1 MEEERKKN
9 KTTKPR
15 RTRRTTIIVALLI
28 IVFISPLF
36 IHYSIR
42 KGKSDRLLFLIAHSH
57 FGDQAHY
64 MVMLSSIIE
73 DFDLD
78 LTNNY
83 HNARIN
89 KTSSAGMY
97 LRGMNLDHHTIL
109 VNKKTGEKYIWTGIY
124 HYHNMERLSPTNH
137 YYPGEN
143 VPFSHHPYFTSG
155 IPPEKLA
162 EIDLADFREAPV
174 HPPGL
179 PILASIFLFPFRY
192 SPYVDTAA
200 LMLTVIV
207 SLAGLYF
214 LYLTL
219 LHYVPDKALLVTS
232 VVAFGTPIWL
242 YSGTFFTEPYLAAI
256 LIIAYYLI
264 MIKKSDIPG
273 GILLG
278 MGFLVKPTFALVAV
292 VFIAYLLVKKEYGRL
307 LCLLIPVIIS
317 VVAILFY
324 NYTIL
329 GSPFAITQK
338 FLPGNPLTGLV
349 GALFDKSSGFF
360 MFAPVLILSFFG
372 YREFFKKKKEDA
384 VVSAAI
390 LIIFITLTALWKYWH
405 GMTGYA
411 CRLLVPV
418 IPIFAIPLVFFPE
431 GRKNGW
437 RLWGFYILLA
447 LSMLINCPAAFDSIY
462 CWKKPPWAI
471 IQHIIRGG

>member
-1 MEEERKKN
+1 MKN
-9 KTTKPR
+9 KIDIK
-15 RTRRTTIIVALLI
+15 IIIIIGLLFI
-28 IVFISPLF
+28 IFISPLF

-42 KGKSDRLLFLIAHSH
+42 KGKSDKILFLPAHSH

-73 DFDLD
+73 DMDLD

-97 LRGMNLDHHTIL
+97 LRGINLDHHTIL
-109 VNKKTGEKYIWTGIY
+109 VNKKTGEKYVWTGIY
-124 HYHNMERLSPTNH
+124 HYSNLERLSPANR

-143 VPFSHHPYFTSG
+143 VPFSHHPYFTSN
-155 IPPEKLA
+155 IPQKKLA
-162 EIDLADFREAPV
+162 EIDLADFREAPI

-179 PILASIFLFPFRY
+179 PILASIFLSPFRY
-192 SPYVDTAA
+192 SPYIDTAA
-200 LMLTVIV
+200 LILAVIV
-207 SLAGLYF
+207 SLVGLYF

-219 LHYVPDKALLVTS
+219 LHYVPDKAFLVTLAI
-232 VVAFGTPIWL
+232 AFGTPIWL
-242 YSGTFFTEPYLAAI
+242 YSKTFFTEPFLAAI

-278 MGFLVKPTFALVAV
+278 IGFLAKPTFAIIAI
-292 VFIAYLLVKKEYGRL
+292 VFIAYLLVKREYGRFL
-307 LCLLIPVIIS
+307 RLLIPVIIAGI
-317 VVAILFY
+317 AILFY

-329 GSPFAITQK
+329 GSPFATTQK
-338 FLPGNPLTGLV
+338 FLVGNPLTGFIGV
-349 GALFDKSSGFF
+349 FFDKSSGFF
-360 MFAPVLILSFFG
+360 PFAPVLILSFFG
-372 YREFFKKKKEDA
+372 FKEFFRKNKEDA
-384 VVSAAI
+384 VVVSAI
-390 LIIFITLTALWKYWH
+390 LILFIILTALWKYWH

-418 IPIFAIPLVFFPE
+418 IPISAIPLVFFLE
-431 GRKNGW
+431 GRKNAW
-437 RLWGFYILLA
+437 RLWIFYILLA
-447 LSMLINCPAAFDSIY
+447 FSIIINAPAAFDSIY

-471 IQHIIRGG
+471 IEHIIKG